1 MKISA
6 SSRIFI
12 ISILLVSLTVL
23 CLYYSLEYKKT
34 LNYPSYE
41 TILSSDYPLNQ
52 VVYVEGSITEIN
64 PDGYYIIDSYNN
76 HDIIF
81 KVLGQAP
88 AGLDDQVSILGV
100 LGPSYQISSVKEIRV
115 ISDWKYRFLLLRSF
129 LAFIFLLLIFLHYWQ
144 LDLKRL
150 TFERR

>member
-1 MKISA
+1 MKIDA

-12 ISILLVSLTVL
+12 VSILIIGLIIL
-23 CLYYSLEYKKT
+23 CLFYSFEYKKN
-34 LNYPSYE
+34 LKHPSYE

-64 PDGYYIIDSYNN
+64 QDGYYIRDNYHNR
-76 HDIIF
+76 DIIF
-81 KVLGQAP
+81 KVSGQSP

-100 LGPSYQISSVKEIRV
+100 LGPSYQILSVEEIRI

-129 LAFIFLLLIFLHYWQ
+129 LAFTFLLIIFLHYWH
-144 LDLKRL
+144 
-150 TFERR
+150 